1 MKEFFD
7 LKFLKFLLVGVAN
20 TLVGTAV
27 MLACYNLLGLGYWV
41 STAAN
46 YVCGSVLSY
55 FLNKHVTFQSKEP
68 NSLPRFIVNI
78 LACYL
83 AAYGIARPL
92 VHGLLAG
99 WEEAVRDNA
108 SMLVGLVLFTL
119 LNYLGQR
126 RFVFADRRTPEER

>member
-46 YVCGSVLSY
+46 YVCGSILSY
-55 FLNKHVTFQSKEP
+55 FLNKHFTFQSKEP
-68 NSLPRFIVNI
+68 DSVTRFIVNI

-83 AAYGIARPL
+83 VAYGLARPL
-92 VHGLLAG
+92 VRGLLAG
-99 WEEAVRDNA
+99 WEEAFRDNA
-108 SMLVGLVLFTL
+108 SMLVGLVLFTI

-126 RFVFADRRTPEER
+126 RFVFAKQKTPRER